1 MLMLYLLC
9 AVLLAP
15 YGMSG
20 MLTGRSFLETD
31 HKVQKILEDWR
42 RFFCFPRI
50 DNCSIESG
58 KELPPAVEVIVG
70 RILIICMLIFQ
81 GNLYEVP

>member
-1 MLMLYLLC
+1 M
-9 AVLLAP
+9 LLAP

-20 MLTGRSFLETD
+20 MLTGRSFLEAD

-50 DNCSIESG
+50 DNCSMESG

-70 RILIICMLIFQ
+70 RIMILYILNFQ
-81 GNLYEVP
+81 GNLCEVP